1 MKLNK
6 WFYLAALSFIWG
18 SSFILIKKGLVG
30 LTAIELGSIR
40 IIISAFVLI
49 PFTFNRLKEIT
60 FKQWKWIIISA
71 FVGSFFPAFLFAFAE
86 QEIDS
91 SVASILNSI
100 VPLNTIIIGLVLFG
114 IKSTKRQ
121 IIGVLLGFFGAYQ
134 LIISGI
140 NLNPDQNYFY
150 SGLVII
156 CSFLYAFNVNI
167 IKKYLQELSAV
178 AIATGHFI
186 VILIPAIIVL
196 LISDFNFEKF
206 QSSQTQTSL
215 FYVTLLAIFGTT
227 LAKILFNKLINISS
241 AVFASSVTY
250 SMLIVSIFWGIMD
263 GENFSINQLFATII
277 IVIGI
282 DNGGESWAVSILR
295 KEQIEKLG
303 V

>member
-6 WFYLAALSFIWG
+6 WFYLVALSFIWG

-40 IIISAFVLI
+40 IIVSAIVLI

-60 FKQWKWIIISA
+60 FIQWKWIIISA

-134 LIISGI
+134 LIISGM

-167 IKKYLQELSAV
+167 IKKHLQELSAV
-178 AIATGHFI
+178 AIATGHFT
-186 VILIPAIIVL
+186 VILIPSIIVL
-196 LISDFNFEKF
+196 LISGFNFERL
-206 QSSQTQTSL
+206 QSTDTQISF
-215 FYVTLLAIFGTT
+215 FYVIVLAIFGTT

-250 SMLIVSIFWGIMD
+250 SMLIVSIFWGVMD
-263 GENFSINQLFATII
+263 GENFSFNQLFATII
-277 IVIGI
+277 IVLGI
-282 DNGGESWAVSILR
+282 LLTNKKS
-295 KEQIEKLG
+295 KN
-303 V
+303 

>member
-186 VILIPAIIVL
+186 VILIPSIIVL
-196 LISDFNFEKF
+196 LISDFNFEKL
-206 QSSQTQTSL
+206 QNPQTQISL

-250 SMLIVSIFWGIMD
+250 SMLIVSIFWGVMD
-263 GENFSINQLFATII
+263 GEKFSINQLFATII

-282 DNGGESWAVSILR
+282 LLTNKKSKS
-295 KEQIEKLG
+295 
-303 V
+303 

>member
-40 IIISAFVLI
+40 IIISAFVLV

-150 SGLVII
+150 SGLVIV

-250 SMLIVSIFWGIMD
+250 SMLIVSIFWGVMD

-282 DNGGESWAVSILR
+282 LLTNKKSKS
-295 KEQIEKLG
+295 
-303 V
+303 

>member
-40 IIISAFVLI
+40 IIISALALI

-186 VILIPAIIVL
+186 VILIPSIIVL
-196 LISDFNFEKF
+196 LISDFNFEKL
-206 QSSQTQTSL
+206 QSPETQTSL
-215 FYVTLLAIFGTT
+215 FYVVLLAIFGTT

-250 SMLIVSIFWGIMD
+250 SMLIVSIFWGILD
-263 GENFSINQLFATII
+263 GENFSFNQLFATVII
-277 IVIGI
+277 ILGI
-282 DNGGESWAVSILR
+282 LLTNKKSR
-295 KEQIEKLG
+295 N
-303 V
+303 

>member
-121 IIGVLLGFFGAYQ
+121 IIGVLLGFFGAYL

-150 SGLVII
+150 SGLVIV

-186 VILIPAIIVL
+186 VILIPSIIVL
-196 LISDFNFEKF
+196 LISDFNFEKL
-206 QSSQTQTSL
+206 QNLQTQTSL

-250 SMLIVSIFWGIMD
+250 SMLIVSIFWGVMD

-282 DNGGESWAVSILR
+282 LLTNKKSKS
-295 KEQIEKLG
+295 
-303 V
+303 

>member
-250 SMLIVSIFWGIMD
+250 SMLIVSIFWGVMD

-282 DNGGESWAVSILR
+282 LLTNKKS
-295 KEQIEKLG
+295 KN
-303 V
+303 

>member
-40 IIISAFVLI
+40 IIISALVLI
-49 PFTFNRLKEIT
+49 PFTFNRLKEIS

-134 LIISGI
+134 LILSGI

-167 IKKYLQELSAV
+167 IKKYLQDLSAV

-186 VILIPAIIVL
+186 VILIPSIIVL
-196 LISDFNFEKF
+196 LISDFNFERL
-206 QSSQTQTSL
+206 QNPQTQISL

-227 LAKILFNKLINISS
+227 LAKILFNKLINMSS

-250 SMLIVSIFWGIMD
+250 SMLIVSIFWGVLD
-263 GENFSINQLFATII
+263 GENFSFNQLFATVII
-277 IVIGI
+277 ILGI
-282 DNGGESWAVSILR
+282 LLTNKKSR
-295 KEQIEKLG
+295 N
-303 V
+303 

>member
-40 IIISAFVLI
+40 IIISALALI

-134 LIISGI
+134 LIISGM

-186 VILIPAIIVL
+186 VILIPSVIVL
-196 LISDFNFEKF
+196 LISDFNFEKL
-206 QSSQTQTSL
+206 QSPETQTSL
-215 FYVTLLAIFGTT
+215 FYVVLLAIFGTT

-250 SMLIVSIFWGIMD
+250 SMLIVSIFWGILD
-263 GENFSINQLFATII
+263 GENFSFNQLFATVI
-277 IVIGI
+277 IVLGI
-282 DNGGESWAVSILR
+282 LLTNNKS
-295 KEQIEKLG
+295 KN
-303 V
+303 

>member
-40 IIISAFVLI
+40 IIISALALI

-186 VILIPAIIVL
+186 VILIPSIIVL
-196 LISDFNFEKF
+196 LISDFNFEKL
-206 QSSQTQTSL
+206 QSPETQTSL
-215 FYVTLLAIFGTT
+215 FYVVLLAIFGTT
-227 LAKILFNKLINISS
+227 LAKILFNKLINICS

-250 SMLIVSIFWGIMD
+250 SMLIVSIFWGILD
-263 GENFSINQLFATII
+263 GENFSFNQLFATVII
-277 IVIGI
+277 ILGI
-282 DNGGESWAVSILR
+282 LLTNKKSR
-295 KEQIEKLG
+295 N
-303 V
+303 

>member
-18 SSFILIKKGLVG
+18 SSFILIKKGLIG

-186 VILIPAIIVL
+186 VILIPSIIVL
-196 LISDFNFEKF
+196 LISDFNFEKL
-206 QSSQTQTSL
+206 QNPQTQISL

-250 SMLIVSIFWGIMD
+250 SMLIVSIFWGVMD

-282 DNGGESWAVSILR
+282 LLTNKKS
-295 KEQIEKLG
+295 KN
-303 V
+303 

>member
-186 VILIPAIIVL
+186 VILIPSIIVL
-196 LISDFNFEKF
+196 LLSDFNFEKL
-206 QSSQTQTSL
+206 QNPQTQTSL

-250 SMLIVSIFWGIMD
+250 SMLIVSIFWGVMD
-263 GENFSINQLFATII
+263 GEKFSINQLFATII

-282 DNGGESWAVSILR
+282 LLTNKKSKS
-295 KEQIEKLG
+295 
-303 V
+303 

>member
-1 MKLNK
+1 M
-6 WFYLAALSFIWG
+6 
-18 SSFILIKKGLVG
+18 
-30 LTAIELGSIR
+30 
-40 IIISAFVLI
+40 
-49 PFTFNRLKEIT
+49 
-60 FKQWKWIIISA
+60 QWKWIIISA

-134 LIISGI
+134 LIISGM

-178 AIATGHFI
+178 AIATGHFT
-186 VILIPAIIVL
+186 VILIPSIIVL
-196 LISDFNFEKF
+196 LISDFNFERL
-206 QSSQTQTSL
+206 QSTETQTSF
-215 FYVTLLAIFGTT
+215 FYVIVLAIFGTT

-250 SMLIVSIFWGIMD
+250 SMLIVSIFWGVMD
-263 GENFSINQLFATII
+263 GENFSFNQLFATVI
-277 IVIGI
+277 IVLGI
-282 DNGGESWAVSILR
+282 LLTNKKS
-295 KEQIEKLG
+295 KN
-303 V
+303 

>member
-40 IIISAFVLI
+40 IIISALALI
-49 PFTFNRLKEIT
+49 PFTFNRLKEISH
-60 FKQWKWIIISA
+60 KQWKWIIISA

-134 LIISGI
+134 LIISGM

-186 VILIPAIIVL
+186 VILIPSIIVL
-196 LISDFNFEKF
+196 LISDFNFEKL
-206 QSSQTQTSL
+206 QSPETQTSL
-215 FYVTLLAIFGTT
+215 FYVVLLAIFGTT

-250 SMLIVSIFWGIMD
+250 SMLIVSIFWGILD
-263 GENFSINQLFATII
+263 GENFSFNQLFATVII
-277 IVIGI
+277 ILGI
-282 DNGGESWAVSILR
+282 LLTNKKSR
-295 KEQIEKLG
+295 N
-303 V
+303 

>member
-40 IIISAFVLI
+40 IIISAFVLV

-250 SMLIVSIFWGIMD
+250 SMLIVSIFWGVMD

-282 DNGGESWAVSILR
+282 LLTNKKSKS
-295 KEQIEKLG
+295 
-303 V
+303 

>member
-71 FVGSFFPAFLFAFAE
+71 FVGSFFPAFLFAFPE

-134 LIISGI
+134 LIISGM

-186 VILIPAIIVL
+186 VILIPSIIVL
-196 LISDFNFEKF
+196 LISDFNFEKL
-206 QSSQTQTSL
+206 QSPETQTSL
-215 FYVTLLAIFGTT
+215 FYVVLLAIFGTT

-250 SMLIVSIFWGIMD
+250 SMLIVSIFWGILD
-263 GENFSINQLFATII
+263 GENFSFNQLFATVII
-277 IVIGI
+277 ILGI
-282 DNGGESWAVSILR
+282 LLTNKKSR
-295 KEQIEKLG
+295 N
-303 V
+303 

>member
-40 IIISAFVLI
+40 IIISAFVLV

-186 VILIPAIIVL
+186 VILIPSVIVL
-196 LISDFNFEKF
+196 LISDFNFEKL
-206 QSSQTQTSL
+206 QNPQTQTSL

-250 SMLIVSIFWGIMD
+250 SMLIVSIFWGVMD

-282 DNGGESWAVSILR
+282 LLTNKKS
-295 KEQIEKLG
+295 KN
-303 V
+303 

>member
-40 IIISAFVLI
+40 IIISALALI

-134 LIISGI
+134 LIISGM

-178 AIATGHFI
+178 VIATGHFI
-186 VILIPAIIVL
+186 VILIPSIIVL
-196 LISDFNFEKF
+196 LISDFNFEKL
-206 QSSQTQTSL
+206 QSTETQTSL
-215 FYVTLLAIFGTT
+215 FYVVLLAIFGTT

-250 SMLIVSIFWGIMD
+250 SMLIVSIFWGILD
-263 GENFSINQLFATII
+263 GENFSFNQLFATVI
-277 IVIGI
+277 IVLGI
-282 DNGGESWAVSILR
+282 LLTNNKSR
-295 KEQIEKLG
+295 N
-303 V
+303 

>member
-134 LIISGI
+134 LILSGI

-186 VILIPAIIVL
+186 VILIPSIIVL
-196 LISDFNFEKF
+196 LISDFNFEKL
-206 QSSQTQTSL
+206 QSPQTKTSL
-215 FYVTLLAIFGTT
+215 FYVMILAVFGTT

-250 SMLIVSIFWGIMD
+250 SMLIVSIFWGVMD

-282 DNGGESWAVSILR
+282 LLTNKKS
-295 KEQIEKLG
+295 KN
-303 V
+303 

>member
-1 MKLNK
+1 MEMDNY
-6 WFYLAALSFIWG
+6 FC
-18 SSFILIKKGLVG
+18 VC
-30 LTAIELGSIR
+30 
-40 IIISAFVLI
+40 
-49 PFTFNRLKEIT
+49 
-60 FKQWKWIIISA
+60 WK
-71 FVGSFFPAFLFAFAE
+71 FFPAFLFAFAE

-134 LIISGI
+134 LIISGM

-186 VILIPAIIVL
+186 VILIPSIIVL
-196 LISDFNFEKF
+196 LISDFNFEKL
-206 QSSQTQTSL
+206 QSPETQTSL
-215 FYVTLLAIFGTT
+215 FYVVLLAIFGTT

-250 SMLIVSIFWGIMD
+250 SMLIVSIFWGILD
-263 GENFSINQLFATII
+263 GENFSFNQLFATVI
-277 IVIGI
+277 IVLGI
-282 DNGGESWAVSILR
+282 LLTNNKS
-295 KEQIEKLG
+295 KN
-303 V
+303 

>member
-100 VPLNTIIIGLVLFG
+100 VPLNTIVIGLVLFG

-178 AIATGHFI
+178 AIATGHFM
-186 VILIPAIIVL
+186 VILIPSIIVL
-196 LISDFNFEKF
+196 SISDFNFEKL
-206 QSSQTQTSL
+206 QNSQTQTSF

-250 SMLIVSIFWGIMD
+250 SMLIVSIFWGVMD

-282 DNGGESWAVSILR
+282 LLTNKKS
-295 KEQIEKLG
+295 KN
-303 V
+303 